1 MAILA
6 PTSAMGYNRLLCR
19 GLCWCR
25 GHVATALP
33 LLVAASWT
41 WGLLPSHLR
50 GPVCPCHGVQDP
62 VLSCTASCVSACAPS
77 CLSEHRSSCRVP
89 QAGVQRTN
97 LARAL
102 LHMQQLPAAHRV
114 AVLHPRPEGLLLCP
128 LLREQ
133 VCSSLH
139 SLQKGTAGRAA
150 QNPHPVVQGCV
161 PCSCHEGVVGWCWG
175 GPPSPLAGRRGQGTR
190 GWPSCCLSVAALL
203 QQCQGCAGCAPAL
216 SNPHQKKIW
225 VPAPWVTAPP
235 AWPCPCVT
243 CVLSLPADPHQ
254 GRGDLPGRA
263 VAQGVLCLHGLQ
275 DPPGWPAVHLPG

>member
-1 MAILA
+1 MACAGAGGMLPQPSLCSWLPAGPADSSPAICVA
-6 PTSAMGYNRLLCR
+6 PFARAAVCR
-19 GLCWCR
+19 TLFCP
-25 GHVATALP
+25 AQP
-33 LLVAASWT
+33 PAS
-41 WGLLPSHLR
+41 S
-50 GPVCPCHGVQDP
+50 
-62 VLSCTASCVSACAPS
+62 VSTCAPS
-77 CLSEHRSSCRVP
+77 CLSEHSSSRRVP

-150 QNPHPVVQGCV
+150 RNPRPVVQGCV

-203 QQCQGCAGCAPAL
+203 QQCQGCAGCAPTL
-216 SNPHQKKIW
+216 SKPHQKKVQ
-225 VPAPWVTAPP
+225 VP
-235 AWPCPCVT
+235 
-243 CVLSLPADPHQ
+243 
-254 GRGDLPGRA
+254 
-263 VAQGVLCLHGLQ
+263 
-275 DPPGWPAVHLPG
+275 